1 MVEVSLTAAGDVSDF
16 TETRRLS
23 IASAFADEAGIAH
36 SAVEVQVSASS
47 VRIVVIIPVVDVD
60 AQAAL
65 RSRLRARLPSA
76 AAATDFLASASVSVE
91 AAVAILAISSQTISA
106 ELPLASSASSET
118 LDPLQ
123 ALPGVEASLLTA
135 GDDGVDAVAAGLGAV
150 GIFLAGSLAGLVAAF
165 LYRSGRCSWVDAEGD
180 TKPTAGAGGVACG
193 AGMGVGVFGCG
204 RADDLG
210 STRGDETFE
219 DDVEAPSGNDES
231 GLPQPAVLP
240 RPNFDTM
247 ALPGVRAAHERPDG
261 QSPRCLA
268 SGTQGSRAAKPVRI

>member
-36 SAVEVQVSASS
+36 SAIEVQVSASS

-91 AAVAILAISSQTISA
+91 AAVAISSRTISA
-106 ELPLASSASSET
+106 ELPLASNASLET

-150 GIFLAGSLAGLVAAF
+150 GIFLAGSLAGLVATF
-165 LYRSGRCSWVDAEGD
+165 LYRSGRCSWVDAEGNS
-180 TKPTAGAGGVACG
+180 KPTAGAGGVACG
-193 AGMGVGVFGCG
+193 AGMGVGVFGYG
-204 RADDLG
+204 HADDLG
-210 STRGDETFE
+210 STRGDKTFE

-231 GLPQPAVLP
+231 GLPKPAVLA

-247 ALPGVRAAHERPDG
+247 ALPGVRAAHERPEA
-261 QSPRCLA
+261 QSPRGLA